1 MPDSRVIP
9 LVQLDTA
16 LGDALLFSRLDG
28 VERIS
33 QNGEFRISALSR
45 RGDIRADE
53 LLARPVSV
61 RLRTPQRGGREFN
74 GIAAAFY
81 QTGSEGRLH
90 RYLIV
95 VRPWTWLLTRTRDCR
110 IFQDKTTRDI
120 IAEIFADH
128 VLADFK
134 FELGD
139 DYARWPFRVQYRESD
154 FDFVARLMEQE
165 GMHGYFLHEG
175 GRHQLVV
182 ADGAHVHE
190 AAPGYE
196 RVPFLEPEQASSRQ
210 SEGIRRWSHGAE
222 IQPGRCVL
230 RDFDFEKPR
239 ADLQV
244 SADALYPSANCQV
257 DELESFDFPGVYT
270 ERSDGERIAR
280 VRVESL
286 QHRHEECRAEGNA
299 IGLAPGRR
307 FTLEDHPRQDLKQE
321 YLVIQAEYS
330 VVGQAFES
338 GPQEGEFFSVKLRAM
353 PASQPFHPP
362 RRTPLPLVT
371 GPQTAIVVG
380 KQGEEIHTD
389 QYGRIKVQFHWDRY
403 GRQDESSSCW
413 IRVAQPWAGQNWG
426 MIAIPRVGQEVV
438 VEFLEGDPDRPIVT
452 GRVYNAEQLPPYALP
467 AHMTQSG
474 IRSRSLS
481 QGGVENFNEIRFEDL
496 KGSEELR
503 IHAERDQTLHT
514 EHDQIEFVGHDSH
527 LGVGH
532 DQFESVEGERHLCV
546 KQDVSESFEAD
557 FHRKVAK
564 DSVEEVEGEQHRTVK
579 LDLVEHI
586 GGDSHVQ
593 ISGDQLLGIDQ
604 SQLVEVLKDWQL
616 QVGGK
621 LAANADQEIHLKSGV
636 KIVIEAGVQLSL
648 VAGSSFVDIG
658 PAGVTISGALVKI
671 NSGGSAG
678 SGSGVKTK
686 KPKLGKKPKQPK
698 AAKPPPV

>member
-1 MPDSRVIP
+1 MPDSSVVP
-9 LVQLDTA
+9 LVELDTA
-16 LGDALLFSRLDG
+16 LGDALLFGRLDG

-53 LLARPVSV
+53 LLAKPVSV
-61 RLRTPQRGGREFN
+61 RLRTPSGGGREFN

-90 RYLIV
+90 QYLIV
-95 VRPWTWLLTRTRDCR
+95 LRPWTWLLTRTRDCR
-110 IFQDKTTRDI
+110 IFQDKTTQDI
-120 IAEIFADH
+120 ISEIFADH
-128 VLADFK
+128 ALADFK

-165 GMHGYFLHEG
+165 GMQGYFLHEG

-196 RVPFLEPEQASSRQ
+196 RVPFLEPERVGSRQ
-210 SEGIRRWSHGAE
+210 SEGLRRWSHGAE
-222 IQPGRCVL
+222 IQSGRCVL

-244 SADALYPSANCQV
+244 SADALYPSANCQA

-286 QHRHEECRAEGNA
+286 QHRHEEYRAEGNA

-307 FTLEDHPRQDLKQE
+307 FTLEGHPRQDLKQE
-321 YLVIQAEYS
+321 YLVVQAEYA

-338 GPQEGEFFSVKLRAM
+338 GVQEGEFFSVKLRAM
-353 PASQPFHPP
+353 PASQPFHPQ
-362 RRTPLPLVT
+362 RRTPLPRVT

-380 KQGEEIHTD
+380 RQGEEIHTD

-403 GRQDESSSCW
+403 GRQDEGSSCW

-438 VEFLEGDPDRPIVT
+438 VEFLDGDPDRPIVT

-503 IHAERDQTLHT
+503 IHAERDQNLHT
-514 EHDQIEFVGHDSH
+514 EHDRVEFVGNDSH

-532 DQFESVEGERHLCV
+532 DQFESVEGE
-546 KQDVSESFEAD
+546 
-557 FHRKVAK
+557 
-564 DSVEEVEGEQHRTVK
+564 QHRAVK
-579 LDLVEHI
+579 LDQVEHI
-586 GGDSHVQ
+586 GGDQHIQ

-604 SQLVEVLKDWQL
+604 SQIVAVLKDWQL

-636 KIVIEAGVQLSL
+636 NIVIEAGVQLSL

-671 NSGGSAG
+671 KSGGGAG
-678 SGSGVKTK
+678 SGSAVKTK
-686 KPKLGKKPKQPK
+686 KPKLGKRPKQPK
-698 AAKPPPV
+698 AAKPPPI